1 MPRII
6 SEDDGV
12 PRAKAVQLAERTPL
26 VHVADQTLG
35 VLLTRLDAA
44 APPPAAVG
52 AIVGSFA
59 AGTAGWTRL
68 VVRFSRPGQTDG
80 VTQSHAPVVIIL

>member
-1 MPRII
+1 MLKPRP
-6 SEDDGV
+6 SSRPSV
-12 PRAKAVQLAERTPL
+12 HPL
-26 VHVADQTLG
+26 VRVADQPLG
-35 VLLTRLDAA
+35 VLLTRLDAV

-80 VTQSHAPVVIIL
+80 VTPHTPVVIIL

>member
-1 MPRII
+1 MTAHLERRPYSRP
-6 SEDDGV
+6 GV
-12 PRAKAVQLAERTPL
+12 HPL
-26 VHVADQTLG
+26 VRVTVQPLG
-35 VLLTRLDAA
+35 VLLTRLDAV

-52 AIVGSFA
+52 AIMGSFA

-80 VTQSHAPVVIIL
+80 VTQSHAPVIILL